1 MSDREKW
8 LDMIYEGP
16 VSGLA
21 ELLAT
26 SGTLLIND
34 PFGTE
39 FVSKAVWRIDK
50 AILENL
56 GARPDPDVEVVNE
69 LVGRARKPMDLLIEA
84 GVPVD
89 GPVANDLPPLHVA
102 AQLPTDVILREL
114 VGLGANVNRMVTAMG
129 GPADFA
135 FHRIP
140 REYLEGAGALRLKS
154 PGDLS

>member
-26 SGTLLIND
+26 RGPLLIDD

-39 FVSKAVWRIDK
+39 FVSKAVWRIWA
-50 AILENL
+50 AILESL
-56 GARPDPDVEVVNE
+56 GARPDPDIEVVNA
-69 LVGRARKPMDLLIEA
+69 LVDGARKPLDLLIEA

-102 AQLPTDVILREL
+102 AQLPTDVILRDL
-114 VGLGANVNRMVTAMG
+114 VGLGANVNRLVAAVG
-129 GPADFA
+129 GPADVA

-140 REYLEGAGALRLKS
+140 REYLEGVGALRLKS